1 MQGRPLVTPAAP
13 AGEATRDAA
22 RSDAGEGH
30 RLRLIAAM
38 ASLLAER
45 GYSTVTIA
53 DIARQAHVSKR
64 TFYEHFAD
72 KDACFIA
79 CYEALSGVTLQAVV
93 DAMADAQK
101 GSWAR
106 RISAATR
113 AYLATLESQP
123 ALTRTLMM
131 DIYAAG
137 PEALRVRRTV
147 QKRFAD
153 NLRGL
158 VDQGRKENPK
168 LPRLSAAMATAI
180 IGGINELVL
189 VAVEEGRADRL
200 TELSGTADAL
210 LQAVIGS

>member
-1 MQGRPLVTPAAP
+1 MQGPSPPELATTP
-13 AGEATRDAA
+13 DAVQGNA
-22 RSDAGEGH
+22 VEH
-30 RLRLIAAM
+30 RLRLIGAM
-38 ASLLAER
+38 AALLAEK

-79 CYEALSGVTLQAVV
+79 CYETLSNMVLQSIV
-93 DAMADAQK
+93 DAMSADVP
-101 GSWAR
+101 WAKKWR
-106 RISAATR
+106 ASTK
-113 AYLATLESQP
+113 AYLSTLESQP

-137 PEALRVRRTV
+137 PQALQVRRQV
-147 QKRFAD
+147 LRRFAD
-153 NLRGL
+153 NLRRV
-158 VDQGRKENPK
+158 VDQGRRENPK
-168 LPRLSAAMATAI
+168 LPRLSQAMATAI

-200 TELSGTADAL
+200 TELSGTAEAL
-210 LQAVIGS
+210 LQAVLGL

>member
-1 MQGRPLVTPAAP
+1 MQGPTLPELVTM
-13 AGEATRDAA
+13 GDAA
-22 RSDAGEGH
+22 RGDSTAAH
-30 RLRLIAAM
+30 RLRLVGAM
-38 ASLLAER
+38 AALLAEK

-79 CYEALSGVTLQAVV
+79 CYETLSDIVLQAIV
-93 DAMADAQK
+93 DAMP
-101 GSWAR
+101 GELPWPR
-106 RISAATR
+106 RLRASTK
-113 AYLATLESQP
+113 AYLSTLESQP

-137 PEALRVRRTV
+137 PQALQVRRQV
-147 QKRFAD
+147 LRRFAD
-153 NLRGL
+153 NLRRV

-168 LPRLSAAMATAI
+168 LPRLSQAMATAI

-189 VAVEEGRADRL
+189 VAVEEGRAHRL
-200 TELSGTADAL
+200 TELSGTAEAL
-210 LQAVIGS
+210 LQAVLGV

>member
-1 MQGRPLVTPAAP
+1 MQGPSPPELAK
-13 AGEATRDAA
+13 ATDAA
-22 RSDAGEGH
+22 QSNPVEH
-30 RLRLIAAM
+30 RLRLIGAM
-38 ASLLAER
+38 AALLAER

-79 CYEALSGVTLQAVV
+79 CYETLSNMVLQAIV
-93 DAMADAQK
+93 DAMSGDLP
-101 GSWAR
+101 WAKKWR
-106 RISAATR
+106 ASTK
-113 AYLATLESQP
+113 AYLSTLESQP

-137 PEALRVRRTV
+137 PQALQVRRQV
-147 QKRFAD
+147 LRRFAD
-153 NLRGL
+153 NLRRV
-158 VDQGRKENPK
+158 VDQGRRENPK
-168 LPRLSAAMATAI
+168 VPRLSQAMATAI

-200 TELSGTADAL
+200 TELSGTAEAL
-210 LQAVIGS
+210 LQAVLGL